1 MFLVWTWNRHV
12 INIYMYIYIYNRERE
27 RSHNQI
33 WIWAYGNDRSKHSFI
48 CISGIH
54 KAIRLYE
61 RTTEKLAVFI
71 LILFHVFQGLKVE
84 PSVLVHHMGFQ
95 TIGPGLPWP
104 IINYSVVFWG
114 EMNGMKCDDISCP
127 RLEGCVTCLQ
137 KIHDSCRK
145 WWIDNFQTVSKSGI
159 SGVPY
164 FQSKPYSAWDFSLIG
179 VANVDFEV

>member
-1 MFLVWTWNRHV
+1 MEMT
-12 INIYMYIYIYNRERE
+12 
-27 RSHNQI
+27 
-33 WIWAYGNDRSKHSFI
+33 DRSTVSCAFLGSTNK
-48 CISGIH
+48 CY
-54 KAIRLYE
+54 KAIRKNKRE
-61 RTTEKLAVFI
+61 LAVFI
-71 LILFHVFQGLKVE
+71 LILFHVFEGLNVE

-114 EMNGMKCDDISCP
+114 EMNGMKSDDISCP

-164 FQSKPYSAWDFSLIG
+164 FQSKPYSAWAFSLIG
-179 VANVDFEV
+179 VPNVDFEV